1 MGWDVVIEPVDIGD
15 PGHLDRTLAHLAVRT
30 ASGRAA
36 MGERHQPYT
45 VAELRVD
52 ARPTTQHRCEHLVAV
67 EHDAGQVVGAAELY
81 FPLLDNTD
89 HAFGQVDV
97 LPQARRRGVG
107 STLVEHLIE
116 RTRAEGRRAVT
127 IESVAA
133 TEQISEQRQDAGTAF
148 AVRHGFSLAL
158 ANHRSDLDLP
168 HGAADL
174 DEVLATV
181 EAEVAMARPDRGY
194 DVITCHG
201 AVPPQWLDQRA
212 VLAGRMTT
220 DAPLGDLGIEP
231 EAWDAARIRE
241 RDQMAADQGRHL
253 IETVAVERATGD
265 LAAATTLAFHP
276 DHGEI
281 AAQWDTLVLREHRG
295 HRLGMWVKAANLRA
309 LLAAF
314 PQVRRVKTYNAVENS
329 PMLRVNRAMGFR
341 PVGVLTEWQKR
352 W

>member
-1 MGWDVVIEPVDIGD
+1 MGWDVVIEPVDVGD

-148 AVRHGFSLAL
+148 AVQHTGSA
-158 ANHRSDLDLP
+158 SP
-168 HGAADL
+168 WPITAAISICP
-174 DEVLATV
+174 T
-181 EAEVAMARPDRGY
+181 
-194 DVITCHG
+194 
-201 AVPPQWLDQRA
+201 VPPTWTRCWPPSRPRWRWR
-212 VLAGRMTT
+212 VPIGGTT
-220 DAPLGDLGIEP
+220 
-231 EAWDAARIRE
+231 
-241 RDQMAADQGRHL
+241 
-253 IETVAVERATGD
+253 
-265 LAAATTLAFHP
+265 
-276 DHGEI
+276 
-281 AAQWDTLVLREHRG
+281 
-295 HRLGMWVKAANLRA
+295 
-309 LLAAF
+309 
-314 PQVRRVKTYNAVENS
+314 
-329 PMLRVNRAMGFR
+329 
-341 PVGVLTEWQKR
+341 
-352 W
+352 